1 MPNRIIKESIC
12 TSEKVAALTDF
23 EFRLWIG
30 LILSVDDAGRG
41 DARAAVL
48 RGRIFPLRERV
59 SVKDVES
66 ALHGLA
72 AKGCISLYTVGGKS
86 YFWFPTWTKHQ
97 RIRDCKPKYPGPEE
111 SDCPSAAACGELRR
125 VAATCGDLP
134 QPAAIIQS
142 ESNPESESE
151 SQSKSRSPSP
161 ERKVSASGQG
171 DEDAVRERG
180 FCPELEEAVLS
191 WLWYK
196 RERREGYKPTG
207 LAKLLTQIE
216 REARDYGAAAVVDVM
231 GKSMSANY
239 QGIIWD
245 WLRRPGAGAAGAGN
259 QFLDMLKQGVF
270 DDDKG

>member
-12 TSEKVAALTDF
+12 TSEKLAALTDF

-30 LILSVDDAGRG
+30 LILVVDDAGRG

-111 SDCPSAAACGELRR
+111 SDCQP
-125 VAATCGDLP
+125 AATCGDLP
-134 QPAAIIQS
+134 QAAATCGDLPQAAAIIQS
-142 ESNPESESE
+142 EYE
-151 SQSKSRSPSP
+151 SQYSCP
-161 ERKVSASGQG
+161 EREQPASGPAAILLPLNTGQDFAVT
-171 DEDAVRERG
+171 DEQVKEWQSLYPA
-180 FCPELEEAVLS
+180 
-191 WLWYK
+191 
-196 RERREGYKPTG
+196 
-207 LAKLLTQIE
+207 
-216 REARDYGAAAVVDVM
+216 VDVM
-231 GKSMSANY
+231 QQLRCMRGWLQSNPKKRKTA
-239 QGIIWD
+239 QGILRFVNG
-245 WLRRPGAGAAGAGN
+245 WLAKEQDRGGTPPDSTPRQTGAAWRA
-259 QFLDMLKQGVF
+259 F
-270 DDDKG
+270 DEQ